1 MLKQCLE
8 VFDSELSEKGDKLIL
23 DNYVPVDGTYVIVE
37 PEGDTFK
44 IKDIVDIKMDK
55 KTRSIDRS
63 NSNFY
68 EICQYDYYST
78 YLESNKAIDHDNKN
92 IMSSNYLSFIIKMD
106 SLTNGKLNNKLIER
120 YYKILSNPVIEKYSK
135 NLRAKETYLT
145 VEKEVGKVDVERLNK
160 IKSWIVDNIFNLPV
174 DTTRKDYLKI
184 FFEYPMS
191 EYKKENK
198 RYLIPNIY
206 NKSDF
211 NVKVDDSIYGL
222 PNDNMGMNS
231 KKPYLE
237 NKSRSNKVPY
247 LIDDKEV
254 LLQKKFFDYL
264 LTFCEQGRYNVY
276 IDDKI
281 TALENKKLLDR
292 DFRGTFLRIQKGKS
306 GAEIRF
312 ADVITDYR
320 KELKKSFRYSEI
332 INVDGEKDTDKKYS
346 VYKNRSDIQLLFDDV
361 LFSKSL
367 INNYFTDAGDID
379 IKDSSVSKNIIYAR
393 EPLFNWFYKGVTNG
407 LAAVLEKVSMS
418 LIKDH
423 ILAGFKA
430 KAGKQFNMR
439 WSIIEYF
446 KGGFKMADVIHEV
459 KAKLRDKINS
469 ADTGKIESDDEYYF
483 AVGQMVSYLLSKNKG
498 KKRPHSLAA
507 SFINAKSDEKI
518 REDLRKLF
526 KKYSYDDSINSK
538 RFNNLYAMILGYK
551 TEKTVNQ
558 DMIIAGYLNNN
569 LVYEKKEEN

>member
-23 DNYVPVDGTYVIVE
+23 DNYVPADGTYVIVT
-37 PEGDTFK
+37 PDGDSFK

-63 NSNFY
+63 SSNFY
-68 EICQYDYYST
+68 EICQYDYYSK
-78 YLESNKAIDHDNKN
+78 YLESNKAIDPKK
-92 IMSSNYLSFIIKMD
+92 IIQSSNYMSFIVKKE
-106 SLTNGKLNNKLIER
+106 SLSNGKLDNTRIEE
-120 YYKILSNPVIEKYSK
+120 YYSILQDPEKKYSK
-135 NLRAKETYLT
+135 TVIAKETYLT

-312 ADVITDYR
+312 SDVITDYR

-379 IKDSSVSKNIIYAR
+379 IKDSSVSKNIIFAR

-423 ILAGFKA
+423 ILAGFKT

-446 KGGFKMADVIHEV
+446 KGGFKMADVIHDV